1 MKHKKKFSV
10 GNAISHVYLILL
22 SIIAVFP
29 LLWILICS
37 VKGKGELTA
46 NPTSFLPK
54 SFTLEYYRHVIQDLN
69 FAHNIGNS
77 VLISLCTTAIAIT
90 ISAMA
95 AYGVVRFFPKF
106 GNIMTKVLITTYM
119 FPPILLAIPY
129 SLVMAKLGLTNTRI
143 GLIIVYLSFSVPYAV
158 WLLVGFFRT
167 VPLEIEE
174 AGRVDGANKAQ
185 IFIQIVLPLVA
196 PGIVATAIYTF
207 INAWNEFLMSST
219 FLQGMDNF
227 TVTLGYLSFNG
238 VFSLDQGLMMA
249 GALIIIVPI
258 IIFFLSLQRYVVQG
272 LVSGSVKG

>member
-37 VKGKGELTA
+37 VKGKGELTG
-46 NPTSFLPK
+46 NPTSLIPK
-54 SFTLEYYRHVIQDLN
+54 TFTLEYYRHVIQDLN

-77 VLISLCTTAIAIT
+77 VLISMCTTVIAIT

-129 SLVMAKLGLTNTRI
+129 SLVMAKLGFTNTRI

-158 WLLVGFFRT
+158 WLLVGFFKT

-207 INAWNEFLMSST
+207 INAWNEFLYSLILINGTDKM
-219 FLQGMDNF
+219 
-227 TVTLGYLSFNG
+227 TVSVALK
-238 VFSLDQGLMMA
+238 SLEGAEILDWGDMMA
-249 GALIIIVPI
+249 ASALVVIPS
-258 IIFFLSLQRYVVQG
+258 IIFFCFIQNKIAGGLSE
-272 LVSGSVKG
+272 GSVK